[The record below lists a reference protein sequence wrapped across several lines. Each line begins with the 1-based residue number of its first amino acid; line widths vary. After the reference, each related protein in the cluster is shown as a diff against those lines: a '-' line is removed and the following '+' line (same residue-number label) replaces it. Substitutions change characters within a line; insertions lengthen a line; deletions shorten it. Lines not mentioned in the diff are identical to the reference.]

1 MSAFGG
7 KADIACATTTAQG
20 DVQNEHA
27 AARSF
32 VIDTDENVFKNT
44 TGCGTQSGLGIVYKR
59 TQITSDALQRCLID
73 CAAKRQE

>member
-7 KADIACATTTAQG
+7 KADITKATLTHMG

-44 TGCGTQSGLGIVYKR
+44 NGCGTQSGLGIVYKR
-59 TQITSDALQRCLID
+59 AQITSRAP
-73 CAAKRQE
+73 